1 MEQNVFTTDS
11 ATKPSSS
18 IAAGEQA
25 LATPQPASPL
35 PPAVQYGTTQAA
47 TVADAGLTE
56 SSGRT
61 SPTIAAAMSGSLKLG
76 KTAIVERHSVLPSH
90 LPAGSSISR
99 GKQELAIDTA
109 GALFRSE
116 DAGVSWQPVPRQ
128 WKGRAV
134 AVTVTSSSD
143 QPVAA
148 KETSTASSSKVA
160 AKTSLTTS
168 AQSSV
173 FELTTDEGDL
183 WVSADGK
190 TWKRK

>member
-1 MEQNVFTTDS
+1 MEQNVFTTDP

-25 LATPQPASPL
+25 LATPQPASP
-35 PPAVQYGTTQAA
+35 PAVQYGTTQAA
-47 TVADAGLTE
+47 TVADAGPTE
-56 SSGRT
+56 SSGRS
-61 SPTIAAAMSGSLKLG
+61 SPRIAGTMSGSLKLG

-116 DAGVSWQPVPRQ
+116 DAGVTWQPVPTQ

-148 KETSTASSSKVA
+148 KETSTASSSKIA
-160 AKTSLTTS
+160 AKASLTDS